1 MNEYSDFQFYT
12 PGQAEPPRVPWWRE
26 RKTWVA
32 AGILFAVSTVV
43 VLAVLLTVNVLRN
56 RPDAKPDADAAIRA
70 AELAAECAPADQVCL
85 DGAMSD
91 AARASTSPKTCTKI
105 VDETAQINCAALI
118 AKDLNNVAT
127 CDVLQGVSR
136 EACRNQASLFLASTS
151 GTFATCE
158 AITDAN
164 LRANCA
170 GAVWSRAVASGNCAA
185 AGIPAETCEA
195 GALLKAAADSGDPA
209 ACAAL
214 SEADRIDCE
223 RAITTADED
232 LDGLVSREEFELGTD
247 PQDPDTDD
255 DGFSDGVEIQNGYDP
270 LTK

>member
-12 PGQAEPPRVPWWRE
+12 PGQAEPPKVPWWRE
-26 RKTWVA
+26 RKIWVV
-32 AGILFAVSTVV
+32 AGILFGLSVAV
-43 VLAVLLTVNVLRN
+43 VLAVLLTVNMLRN
-56 RPDAKPDADAAIRA
+56 RSGATTNGEAAIMA
-70 AELAAECAPADQVCL
+70 AELAALCAPEDQVCL
-85 DGAMSD
+85 DGAISE
-91 AARASTSPKTCTKI
+91 AARAVASPKTC
-105 VDETAQINCAALI
+105 AQIVNETQQVNCAALI
-118 AKDLNNVAT
+118 AKDLNDVAA
-127 CDVLQGVSR
+127 CDVLQGASR

-164 LRANCA
+164 LRAGCA
-170 GAVWSRAVASGNCAA
+170 GAVWSRAVASGDCAA
-185 AGIPAETCEA
+185 VGIPVETCEA
-195 GALLKAAADSGDPA
+195 SALLKAAADSGDPA